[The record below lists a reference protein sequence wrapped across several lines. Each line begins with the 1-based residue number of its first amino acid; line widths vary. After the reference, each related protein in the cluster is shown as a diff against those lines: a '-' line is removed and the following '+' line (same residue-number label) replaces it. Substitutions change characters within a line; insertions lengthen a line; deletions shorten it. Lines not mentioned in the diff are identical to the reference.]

1 MTNWVDELVPEYKQG
16 RAGLREMKRSLPDE
30 LKPLD
35 GSKINGMISSMGY
48 SIEWMETGRQP
59 GTYRGM
65 DKRDAYRTKQ
75 YDEMEIIP
83 DITDQ
88 LETEREPLRLT
99 AKQRRDLLRLFKNLS
114 ERERQCFV
122 MHEAE
127 QLSMQKIA
135 DRLGIKKR
143 TVQQYIERARKKV
156 ELIAS

>member
-16 RAGLREMKRSLPDE
+16 RAGLREMKRNLPDE

-48 SIEWMETGRQP
+48 SIEWLETGRQP

-99 AKQRRDLLRLFKNLS
+99 AKQRGALIRLFKSLS
-114 ERERQCFV
+114 ERERECFI